1 MTIQHH
7 APANSLSVNAP
18 TNVPANA
25 PAYALDG
32 QPCTPE
38 AFYAVACDPQR
49 HVVVQ
54 ACAGAGKTWMLVSRI
69 VRALLAGAQPHEILA
84 ITFTKKAAGE
94 MRQRLQEWL
103 LKFSKLSDEELL
115 EELESRGISKQ
126 IALSPASNLREVLSN
141 LYQATLL
148 APRTVQIRT
157 FHSWFASLLRSAPL
171 AVLQGLGLPSPY
183 ELLEDDSEAIELLWP
198 RFYALLQRDEALHAV
213 YRAAVADVGRA
224 SLEKA
229 LTFGIKKRV
238 EFELADA
245 AGVVESSIEPFGK
258 LFPGLAHL
266 DEPLVKLIE
275 ERESLAHAA
284 KLLARAP
291 QKSYAAKGVA
301 LEAALTTERWLD
313 VANCLLTKEGEPRV
327 FSEKIAGI
335 EQIRAA
341 QELCVWVELA
351 QQQQAAWRHQQHM
364 AQLLRA
370 ANMCFADLKRSRG
383 WVDMGDLERGAM
395 RLLQDEQIAGW
406 VQQRLDAQLRHLLID
421 EFQDTNPLQWQALQ
435 SWLSGYVGAGGG
447 TGAGAGK
454 GQGGLGAN
462 TLGVLSANT
471 PSVFIVGDAKQS
483 IYRFRR
489 AEPQV
494 FEAATRF
501 VCDGL
506 QGSLLSCDHTRRNA
520 SHVVKVVNAV
530 MAQAAAEGDFAFRAH
545 TTGSQA
551 QGSVLRLPLAPRPAQ
566 IASAQGLQDGL
577 HWRDTLTQARDEPS
591 EKAVDAECALAARWV
606 ATQISRG
613 ALPKSFMVLARKRD
627 RLSRMRDAL
636 RSLGVPSQIAE
647 KAALMELPEARDIV
661 ALLDALVSPGNDLAL
676 AQALK
681 SPLFGWSD
689 AQLVQLAAAAKACE
703 SATPWLDLLLKGEH
717 SAQIL
722 CRLDADFVQ
731 KSATDLR
738 QCQQWLAQLPPH
750 DALSAIYERLDV
762 LARFSMAAPAPLRS
776 RVQSSLQALL
786 AAALQSSGGRFL
798 TPHAWI
804 RQLKSPHLQAP
815 PSAALEAVRLMT
827 VHGAKGLE
835 ADTVILLDCN
845 TAARK
850 ATSLDVLVDWP
861 GEQTAPTTFAFLR
874 SEKRVPSS
882 LSAALAREHA
892 QREREESNAL
902 YVAMTRARDQLVI
915 SGHEVIKAAEINPWK
930 RFEALGEQVE
940 DAWHGDFSGQDS
952 PLVQEAQGGVFFI
965 PNLPPAC
972 INTAQSAVKIIVKEP
987 PDDAARIGSCMHRL
1001 LELYRPGLDLNAIA
1015 GSVASSFAL
1024 NAAQA
1029 RQALKSAQNILQGD
1043 AAWAWDSSAIDE
1055 QADEVELIHQGQ
1067 LLRLDRL
1074 VKRTD
1079 TQEWWVL
1086 DYKSSAAPQHSAA
1099 LKAQLELYRAGV
1111 QVANR
1116 EQTVRA
1122 AFVTAQGALIEI

>member
-1 MTIQHH
+1 MTIQNQASAD
-7 APANSLSVNAP
+7 APANESA
-18 TNVPANA
+18 NV
-25 PAYALDG
+25 PAYALNG

-69 VRALLAGAQPHEILA
+69 VRALLDGAQPYEILA

-115 EELESRGISKQ
+115 QELEIRGISSKT
-126 IALSPASNLREVLSN
+126 ALSPASNLRGVLSN

-245 AGVVESSIEPFGK
+245 AGVVESSMEPFGK
-258 LFPGLAHL
+258 LFPELAHL
-266 DEPLVKLIE
+266 DEPQCRLIE

-284 KLLARAP
+284 KLLAAAP
-291 QKSYAAKGVA
+291 QKSYAAKGAELKRAV
-301 LEAALTTERWLD
+301 TSERWLE

-327 FSEKIAGI
+327 FSEKITGI

-341 QELCVWVELA
+341 QELCVWVDLA
-351 QQQQAAWRHQQHM
+351 QQQQAAYRHQQHM
-364 AQLLRA
+364 AQLMRA
-370 ANMCFADLKRSRG
+370 ANTCFAELKRARG

-406 VQQRLDAQLRHLLID
+406 VQQRLDAQVRHLLID

-447 TGAGAGK
+447 GGASK
-454 GQGGLGAN
+454 GLGGLGAN
-462 TLGVLSANT
+462 TPSVFNTNT
-471 PSVFIVGDAKQS
+471 PSVFIVGDSKQS

-501 VCDGL
+501 VCEGL
-506 QGSLLSCDHTRRNA
+506 QGSLLTCDHTRRNA
-520 SHVVKVVNAV
+520 SQVISVVNAV

-566 IASAQGLQDGL
+566 AASDPSLQNGL
-577 HWRDTLTQARDEPS
+577 HWRDTLTQRRDEPD

-613 ALPKSFMVLARKRD
+613 VLPASFMVLARKRD
-627 RLSRMRDAL
+627 RLNRMRDAL

-647 KAALMELPEARDIV
+647 KTALIELPEAKDIV

-689 AQLVQLAAAAKACE
+689 AQLVQLASLATACE
-703 SATPWLDLLLKGEH
+703 AATSWLDLLLKGEH
-717 SAQIL
+717 SAHIL
-722 CRLDADFVQ
+722 RRLEADFFQ
-731 KSATDLR
+731 KTASDLR
-738 QCQQWLAQLPPH
+738 QCRQWLAQLPPH

-762 LARFSMAAPAPLRS
+762 LARFSMAAPAPLRL
-776 RVQSSLQALL
+776 RVQSSLEALL
-786 AAALQSSGGRFL
+786 AAALQAKGGRFL

-804 RQLKSPHLQAP
+804 RQLKSPHLKAP
-815 PSAALEAVRLMT
+815 PSGALEAVRLMT

-845 TAARK
+845 TATRK
-850 ATSLDVLVDWP
+850 ATALDVLVDWP

-882 LSAALAREHA
+882 LGSALAREHA

-930 RFEALGEQVE
+930 RFEALGSEVE
-940 DAWHGDFSGQDS
+940 EAWHGDFSGSESSTES
-952 PLVQEAQGGVFFI
+952 PLAQNAESGMFLMR
-965 PNLPPAC
+965 NLPLAG
-972 INTAQSAVKIIVKEP
+972 INTAQSAIKIGVKEE

-1001 LELYRPGLDLNAIA
+1001 LELYRPGLDLSAIA
-1015 GSVASSFAL
+1015 GSVATSFAL
-1024 NAAQA
+1024 NEPQA
-1029 RQALKSAQNILQGD
+1029 RQALQAAQNILQGE
-1043 AAWAWDSSAIDE
+1043 AAWAWDSSVIDW
-1055 QADEVELIHQGQ
+1055 QADEVELMHQGQ

-1074 VKRTD
+1074 VKRLD

-1086 DYKSSAAPQHSAA
+1086 DYKSSAAPQHSAE
-1099 LKAQLELYRAGV
+1099 LKAQLEQYRAGV
-1111 QVANR
+1111 QSANPGR
-1116 EQTVRA
+1116 LVKA

>member
-1 MTIQHH
+1 MTIQNH
-7 APANSLSVNAP
+7 AAANMPAD
-18 TNVPANA
+18 VPANEPA
-25 PAYALDG
+25 NEPAYALDG
-32 QPCTPE
+32 QPCSPE

-69 VRALLAGAQPHEILA
+69 VRALLDGAQPHEILA

-103 LKFSKLSDEELL
+103 LRFSKLSDEELL
-115 EELESRGISKQ
+115 QELEARGIASKT
-126 IALSPASNLREVLSN
+126 ALSPASDLRGVLSN

-183 ELLEDDSEAIELLWP
+183 ELLEDDAQAIELLWP

-245 AGVVESSIEPFGK
+245 AGVVESSMEPFGK
-258 LFPGLAHL
+258 LFPDLAHL
-266 DEPLVKLIE
+266 DAPQCRLIE
-275 ERESLAHAA
+275 ERESLSIAA
-284 KLLARAP
+284 KLLASAP
-291 QKSYAAKGVA
+291 QKSYAAKGVELA
-301 LEAALTTERWLD
+301 MVLTDERWSD
-313 VANCLLTKEGEPRV
+313 VANCLLTKEGEPRM
-327 FSEKIAGI
+327 FSEKIAGM

-341 QELCVWVELA
+341 QELCVWVERA

-364 AQLLRA
+364 AQLMRA
-370 ANMCFADLKRSRG
+370 ASGCFADLKRARG

-406 VQQRLDAQLRHLLID
+406 VQQRLDAQVRHLLID

-447 TGAGAGK
+447 GGAGGGARVVGGK
-454 GQGGLGAN
+454 GPVGAGG
-462 TLGVLSANT
+462 NT

-501 VCDGL
+501 VCEGL
-506 QGSLLSCDHTRRNA
+506 QGSLLTCDHTRRNA
-520 SHVVKVVNAV
+520 SQVISVVNAV

-566 IASAQGLQDGL
+566 AESDPSLQNGL
-577 HWRDTLTQARDEPS
+577 HWRDTLTQRRDEPD

-613 ALPKSFMVLARKRD
+613 ALPASFMVLARKRD

-647 KAALMELPEARDIV
+647 KTALIELPEAKDIV

-689 AQLVQLAAAAKACE
+689 AQLVQLAATAKASE
-703 SATPWLDLLLKGEH
+703 ADSATSWLDLLLKSER
-717 SAQIL
+717 SAQLIRGL
-722 CRLDADFVQ
+722 EADFVQ
-731 KSATDLR
+731 KTASDLL
-738 QCQQWLAQLPPH
+738 QCQNWLAQLPPH

-804 RQLKSPHLQAP
+804 RQLKSPHLKAP

-850 ATSLDVLVDWP
+850 ATALDVLVDWP

-882 LSAALAREHA
+882 LGPALAREQA

-902 YVAMTRARDQLVI
+902 YVAMTRARSQLVI

-930 RFEALGEQVE
+930 RFEALASQVE
-940 DAWHGDFSGQDS
+940 DAWHGDFSGPES
-952 PLVQEAQGGVFFI
+952 PLAQDAESGVFFI
-965 PNLPPAC
+965 PNLPLVH
-972 INTAQSAVKIIVKEP
+972 IDTAQGAIKLIVKEQP
-987 PDDAARIGSCMHRL
+987 NDAARIGSCMHRL
-1001 LELYRPGLDLNAIA
+1001 LELYRPGLDLDAIA
-1015 GSVASSFAL
+1015 GSVGASFKL
-1024 NAAQA
+1024 TEAQA
-1029 RQALKSAQNILQGD
+1029 RQALHAAQNILQGE
-1043 AAWAWDSSAIDE
+1043 AAWAWDSSVIDW

-1074 VKRTD
+1074 VKRAD
-1079 TQEWWVL
+1079 TQAWWVL

-1099 LKAQLELYRAGV
+1099 LVAQLAQYQQAV
-1111 QVANR
+1111 QAANFG
-1116 EQTVRA
+1116 QSVRA